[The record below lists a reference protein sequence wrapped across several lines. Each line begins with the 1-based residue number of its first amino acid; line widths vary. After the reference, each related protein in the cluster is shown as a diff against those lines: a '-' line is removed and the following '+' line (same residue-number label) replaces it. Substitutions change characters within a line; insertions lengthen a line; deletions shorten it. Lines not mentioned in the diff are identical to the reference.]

1 VAARVPA
8 LFGAESGIA
17 LRGVRALNLYTLGY
31 EGLDVAAFI
40 ACLKRA
46 AVRQVV
52 DVRENP
58 FSRKPGFSKRAL
70 AGALLAQ
77 GIEYLHAVELGCPRG
92 IRERYQRDRDWGRYE
107 VAFREYLGGQG
118 AAVGS
123 VARLAKEKA
132 VCLVCFEADF
142 NRCHRTYVGEAAVGL
157 GAPGLE
163 HLGRDAAPG
172 EGQPRLFD

>member
-1 VAARVPA
+1 
-8 LFGAESGIA
+8 LT
-17 LRGVRALNLYTLGY
+17 NLYTLGY

-58 FSRKPGFSKRAL
+58 FSRKPGFSKSAL
-70 AGALLAQ
+70 AGALLAE
-77 GIEYLHAVELGCPRG
+77 GIEYVHVVELGCPRE
-92 IRERYQRDRDWGRYE
+92 IRDRYKRDRDWGRYE

-118 AAVGS
+118 AVVAS

-132 VCLVCFEADF
+132 ICLVCFEADF
-142 NRCHRTYVGEAAVGL
+142 NRCHRRLVGEAAVGL

-163 HLGRDAAPG
+163 HLARDVAGAG
-172 EGQPRLFD
+172 GQSRLFD